1 MSERPLFKQCPSCQ
15 QFSPEESGACLQC
28 GHSFDSE
35 QTHTETREVG
45 EAEGQSRQPPEMS
58 EVEPPKKK
66 RGCLKKLGLGAL
78 IIVGLVIVLGV
89 IVSLLPDDMNDTATS
104 VQSASTPVPTS
115 TTTPAGST
123 VTETTDQSDTKAQA
137 QPTRPQDPPPTSV
150 PSTSTTQTVEEALID
165 FVICDRLRANLLM
178 SWGQVPDLIY
188 SDDPKVSGDIE
199 PGDYVRFLMP
209 EPDASGSIW
218 IEVYPHD
225 HRAVGNTGNMVWID
239 WEGLVQFRLDQ
250 EMFTCEDSWASTAQE
265 ANPSTPVL
273 PSATPAPKPMIE
285 VNSPINVREGPGTD
299 YGIVATAEAG
309 QQFPIIGKNSAG
321 DWWQITDSSGVTGWV
336 YGPLVT
342 PVNAANVQV
351 VGSAADVEQSQSPK
365 VKVSVRPGI
374 HRVGIEI
381 QAGIY
386 VGQAGTDLFE
396 SCYWARL
403 SNLSGTDDILANE
416 NAQGLYYVEVLS
428 SDRAFETECEIHPVE
443 NVSARSEYLTI
454 VPTGTYLVGRDIGPG
469 LYRGQ
474 AGTDLLES
482 CYWARLSNLSGNDD
496 ILANDNAQ
504 GTYFV
509 EVLPSDFALQ
519 FECQV
524 EKVE

>member
-35 QTHTETREVG
+35 RTHTETREVG
-45 EAEGQSRQPPEMS
+45 KAEGQSRQPPEMS

-89 IVSLLPDDMNDTATS
+89 IVSLLPDDFDDSATS
-104 VQSASTPVPTS
+104 VQSTNTPVPTFTS
-115 TTTPAGST
+115 APVDSSVA
-123 VTETTDQSDTKAQA
+123 ETTSESSAQTQS
-137 QPTRPQDPPPTSV
+137 QPTESSAP
-150 PSTSTTQTVEEALID
+150 PSTATPTIEEALLS
-165 FVICDRLRANLLM
+165 FVLCDRLKANMLM
-178 SWGQVPDLIY
+178 YWGQV
-188 SDDPKVSGDIE
+188 SDAINTGDPRVTGDIE

-209 EPDASGSIW
+209 QPDANGTIR

-225 HRAVGNTGNMVWID
+225 HRAVGNTDNMVWID
-239 WEGLVQFRLDQ
+239 WAGLVQFRLDQ
-250 EMFTCEDSWASTAQE
+250 VMFTCEDYDASTAQE
-265 ANPSTPVL
+265 PAPPTPVP
-273 PSATPAPKPMIE
+273 PSATPVPRPMVE
-285 VNSPINVREGPGTD
+285 VNSAINVREGPGTN
-299 YGIVATAEAG
+299 YGVVGTAKAG
-309 QQFPIIGKNSAG
+309 QRFPIIGKNSVG
-321 DWWQITDSSGVTGWV
+321 DWWQITDNSGLIGWV

-351 VGSAADVEQSQSPK
+351 VAPTADAEQLQSPK
-365 VKVSVRPGI
+365 VKESVKPGI
-374 HRVGIEI
+374 HRVGFEI
-381 QAGIY
+381 QPGIY
-386 VGQAGTDLFE
+386 VGEAGTDLWD

-403 SNLSGTDDILANE
+403 SNLSGTDDILTND

-428 SDRAFETECEIHPVE
+428 SDRAFETACEIHPIE
-443 NVSARSEYLTI
+443 NLSARREYLSI

-474 AGTDLLES
+474 AGSDLLES
-482 CYWARLSNLSGNDD
+482 CYWARLSNLSGTDD

-509 EVLPSDFALQ
+509 EVLPGDFALQ
-519 FECQV
+519 LECQV